1 MFFFFQEKTRLS
13 DELQQLDLQL
23 KQLPASTHTM
33 KAMLEAK
40 VHVYLLLNVCSHPSQ
55 QPLLPKKTPNN
66 KNQKPMK
73 VMLDAR
79 D

>member
-1 MFFFFQEKTRLS
+1 MQHHLNDSYRKWLGIKLSWFFFQEKTRLS

-40 VHVYLLLNVCSHPSQ
+40 VQLTANC
-55 QPLLPKKTPNN
+55 
-66 KNQKPMK
+66 M
-73 VMLDAR
+73 
-79 D
+79 